1 MEKTE
6 TLQIRLAPELKTAV
20 EDTFRSLGLSASEAV
35 NIFFHQVL
43 LHDGLPFAGDQ
54 RLYIVPTVDDTVAGY
69 QIHSLDDP
77 SIHGLYDL
85 FTTLCDQT
93 DWHVRLDWDE
103 LEYLDKSFPYRSLDS
118 VEA

>member
-43 LHDGLPFAGDQ
+43 LHDGLPFAVQHPHFNEETRAALRESDAIASGA
-54 RLYIVPTVDDTVAGY
+54 LPAKSYA
-69 QIHSLDDP
+69 SAA
-77 SIHGLYDL
+77 DL
-85 FTTLCDQT
+85 IREAQEEI
-93 DWHVRLDWDE
+93 RA
-103 LEYLDKSFPYRSLDS
+103 EY
-118 VEA
+118 